1 MYKRQRFT
9 DVRQRILYFRRYL
22 WEYLP
27 MYQALPFQL
36 LQLRRKRRLRNVN
49 FLLQFVKAAGA
60 IRQFMQNQEMC
71 IRDRYGSIK
80 SVARPVLYLQIQTLH
95 SSMVLLNRGFFI
107 GVICGTML
115 YIPVWFY

>member
-1 MYKRQRFT
+1 MHFRPY
-9 DVRQRILYFRRYL
+9 DPLHSSMVLLNPELGRRY
-22 WEYLP
+22 P
-27 MYQALPFQL
+27 GTMSAFTFQYGSIKSAIASGM
-36 LQLRRKRRLRNVN
+36 RRSEI
-49 FLLQFVKAAGA
+49 FFTFQ
-60 IRQFMQNQEMC
+60 
-71 IRDRYGSIK
+71 YGSIK